1 MRYWLMALVSV
12 VLVAQCGCTPE
23 HTRRTGEEV
32 AAEARITDSVVVR
45 RSTGRLLPRQSHL
58 CLVSDQTGSQP
69 GLVLLQ
75 NMQAGLSGYFLSV
88 AVENQPSEYSSS
100 QQSPCPGANYVLYV
114 QPLDAPCKAGSPSCN
129 NGRITDLLITVF
141 NGDNSGI
148 ADRITLT
155 LRRSWL
161 SLATDAQ
168 ADQREVF
175 GQLARALTGAAAP

>member
-1 MRYWLMALVSV
+1 
-12 VLVAQCGCTPE
+12 
-23 HTRRTGEEV
+23 
-32 AAEARITDSVVVR
+32 
-45 RSTGRLLPRQSHL
+45 
-58 CLVSDQTGSQP
+58 
-69 GLVLLQ
+69 
-75 NMQAGLSGYFLSV
+75 
-88 AVENQPSEYSSS
+88 
-100 QQSPCPGANYVLYV
+100 V
-114 QPLDAPCKAGSPSCN
+114 QPLDAPCKTGSPSCN

-168 ADQREVF
+168 ADQRDVF